1 MLDNREYVIFQLA
14 GEYYGI
20 SIHNVENIERQTEI
34 TRVPHTKPYIKG
46 IMNLRGNVIPV
57 MDLRVRFGLEEKEFD
72 DEMRIIIVNYEDFQI
87 GVIVDSSSE
96 TLQLSEERVDKAP
109 NIKTTTN
116 EEYVKDV
123 GKHDDRII
131 MLLDI
136 RKVFGMVEE
145 DQKGSV

>member
-1 MLDNREYVIFQLA
+1 MDDREYVIFQLA

-20 SIHNVENIERQTEI
+20 NIHHVENIEKQTAI

-46 IMNLRGNVIPV
+46 IINLRGNVIPV
-57 MDLRVRFGLEEKEFD
+57 MDLRKRFGLEEKDFD

-87 GVIVDSSSE
+87 GIIVDSSSE
-96 TLQLSEERVDKAP
+96 TLQLSEERVDRAP
-109 NIKTTTN
+109 NIKTNIN

-131 MLLDI
+131 MLLDL

-145 DQKGSV
+145 D

>member
-1 MLDNREYVIFQLA
+1 MGEREYVIFQIA

-20 SIHNVENIERQTEI
+20 SIHNVENIEKQTDI

-46 IMNLRGNVIPV
+46 IINLRGNVIPV
-57 MDLRVRFGLEEKEFD
+57 MDLRKRFGLPEKEFD

-87 GVIVDSSSE
+87 GLIVDSSSE
-96 TLQLSEERVDKAP
+96 TLQLSEERVDRAP
-109 NIKTTTN
+109 NIKSNLN

-131 MLLDI
+131 MLLDL

-145 DQKGSV
+145 E

>member
-1 MLDNREYVIFQLA
+1 MDDREYVIFQLA

-20 SIHNVENIERQTEI
+20 NIHNVENIEKQTAI
-34 TRVPHTKPYIKG
+34 TRVPHTKPYVKG
-46 IMNLRGNVIPV
+46 IINLRGNVIPV
-57 MDLRVRFGLEEKEFD
+57 MDLRTRFGLPEKDFD

-87 GVIVDSSSE
+87 GMIVDSSSE
-96 TLQLSEERVDKAP
+96 TLQLSEERIDRAP
-109 NIKTTTN
+109 NIKTNIN

-131 MLLDI
+131 MLLDL

-145 DQKGSV
+145 ELSK